1 MATTASPWPNTIM
14 PQRSTPRLWRLEDGC
29 ARTLRNVQRALRVL
43 QQTDCSTLLSPARPR
58 FKTCG
63 DASDRVSYDQRLNV
77 WHECGKSGLVELAQ
91 SILLLATALFALS
104 VVGTLVACGVF
115 FWYDTD
121 FWYYF
126 DVGVVLKIAVVLLS
140 GFVVSSGLLF
150 WHFQR
155 QESYMTFESIF
166 FLVCLF
172 LSLLNLLWIAP
183 VLFFL

>member
-1 MATTASPWPNTIM
+1 MIAARAAMSNL
-14 PQRSTPRLWRLEDGC
+14 PR
-29 ARTLRNVQRALRVL
+29 A
-43 QQTDCSTLLSPARPR
+43 
-58 FKTCG
+58 
-63 DASDRVSYDQRLNV
+63 
-77 WHECGKSGLVELAQ
+77 
-91 SILLLATALFALS
+91 ILLLATALFALS
-104 VVGTLVACGVF
+104 VVGTLLACGVF

-126 DVGVVLKIAVVLLS
+126 DVGVVLKIAVMLLS

-150 WHFQR
+150 WHYQS